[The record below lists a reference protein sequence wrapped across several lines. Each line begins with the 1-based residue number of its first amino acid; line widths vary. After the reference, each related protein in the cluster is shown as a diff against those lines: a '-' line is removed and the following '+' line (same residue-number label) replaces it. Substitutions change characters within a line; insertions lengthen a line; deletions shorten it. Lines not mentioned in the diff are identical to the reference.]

1 MSTVDSQFLP
11 LPSGQGNQIKV
22 IANYTIQDASILN
35 QGINA
40 VMRVYSS
47 NGTIIKRTSTGE
59 GFIAQN
65 PGIVQLATTLTDNS
79 IQSVRAVI
87 LFTDIV
93 TKKAILSNSLELTL
107 NIGQKMKV

>member
-1 MSTVDSQFLP
+1 
-11 LPSGQGNQIKV
+11 
-22 IANYTIQDASILN
+22 
-35 QGINA
+35 
-40 VMRVYSS
+40 MRVYSS

-87 LFTDIV
+87 LFTDVV
-93 TKKAILSNSLELTL
+93 TRKAILSNSLELTL
-107 NIGQKMKV
+107 NLGQKMRV